1 MERVRPFQIGLL
13 AGFAVL
19 GILSLVI
26 LASFRGFSGG
36 AANTYGETV
45 TIWGTLDDTI
55 ILKTIQDIADVDKD
69 FKVVN
74 YVEKDPRTFEEE
86 LVNAIA
92 EDRSPD
98 VILITHEDLVKL
110 RPKLQPIPYDA
121 IPQRTIKDT
130 YIDGTEVFALQDGL
144 YALPFAVDPMVM
156 YWNRDLF
163 STGGLALPPST
174 WEALTDTVQQLTL
187 RDATRN
193 ILQSTVAFGEYRN
206 VDHGKEVLL
215 TLLLQSGSRMIQE
228 SGDKYIV
235 SLDDPLVENSR
246 KPLNST
252 LQFYVEFSNT
262 NSPLYSWNRSSEND
276 LTSFLAED
284 LALYFGYGSEA
295 LRIRQRNP
303 NFNFDVVGV
312 PQGAGATVK
321 RIYGKFYGLALLRA
335 APNTQGAYQAVL
347 KLGAPDAVAS
357 LSEQFSLAPVHRST
371 IAAGSDN
378 PYRQTILNQALISRG
393 WLDPNKEESDGIF
406 ETMVEDVVSNRQK
419 VSGAVTDALRRLE
432 LAF

>member
-36 AANTYGETV
+36 GVNPYGELV
-45 TIWGTLDDTI
+45 TIWGTLDDSI
-55 ILKTIQDIADVDKD
+55 ILKTLQDIADVDKD
-69 FKVVN
+69 FKTVN
-74 YVEKDPRTFEEE
+74 YIEKDPRTFEEE

-92 EDRSPD
+92 EGRSPD
-98 VILITHEDLVKL
+98 AVLITHEDLVTL

-121 IPQRTIKDT
+121 IPERTIKDT
-130 YIDGTEVFALQDGL
+130 YIDGAEVFALEDGL
-144 YALPFAVDPMVM
+144 YALPFAVDPIVM
-156 YWNRDLF
+156 YWNRDIF
-163 STGGLALPPST
+163 ATGGIALPPST
-174 WEALTDTVQQLTL
+174 WETLTDNVQQLTL

-206 VDHGKEVLL
+206 VENGKEVLL
-215 TLLLQSGSRMIQE
+215 TLLLQSGSRMIEE
-228 SGDKYIV
+228 SGGKYV
-235 SLDDPLVENSR
+235 VALDEPLVENAR

-252 LQFYVEFSNT
+252 LQFYVEFSNA
-262 NSPLYSWNRSSEND
+262 NSPLYSWNRSREND
-276 LTSFLAED
+276 LASFLGED
-284 LALYFGYGSEA
+284 LALYFGFGSEA

-321 RIYGKFYGLALLRA
+321 RVYGKFYGLALLKA
-335 APNTQGAYQAVL
+335 APNTAGAYQAIL
-347 KLGAPDAVAS
+347 KLGAPDVVAS
-357 LSEQFSLAPVHRST
+357 LSEQFSLAPVHRAT
-371 IAAGSDN
+371 IAEGSDN
-378 PYRQTILNQALISRG
+378 PYRQTVLNQALITRG
-393 WLDPNKEESDGIF
+393 WLDPNKVESDGIF
-406 ETMVEDVVSNRQK
+406 EQMVEDVVSNRQK